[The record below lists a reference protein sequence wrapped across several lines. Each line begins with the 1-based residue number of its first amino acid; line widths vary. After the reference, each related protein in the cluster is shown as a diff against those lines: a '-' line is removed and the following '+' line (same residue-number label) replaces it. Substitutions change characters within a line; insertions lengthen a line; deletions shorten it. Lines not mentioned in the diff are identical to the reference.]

1 MPTISFLEAF
11 ADAWNRH
18 DVDAIMAH
26 MAEDSVFVSS
36 DGTKVEG
43 AARVRETF
51 SSVLESF
58 PDVRFESPRH
68 FVSADRGVSEW
79 VFAGTDTED
88 GTVVEQQGCDVFT
101 FRDGKIVV
109 KDTYLK

>member
-1 MPTISFLEAF
+1 MPTITFLEAF

-18 DVDAIMAH
+18 EVDAIMEH

-43 AARVRETF
+43 AAQVRETF
-51 SSVLESF
+51 YSVLESF
-58 PDVRFESPRH
+58 PDVRFDSAKH
-68 FVSADRGVSEW
+68 FVSGNRGVSEW
-79 VFAGTDTED
+79 VFVGTDAED
-88 GTVVEQQGCDVFT
+88 GTVVEDRGCDVFT
-101 FRDGKIVV
+101 FKDGKILV